1 MEEKMNK
8 KTDFLNA
15 YTSVSDELA
24 YLLTEIELSSKRKVI
39 LNQLSISELQQLAT
53 LTEEIAKSYGF
64 KIEHQ
69 ISFFNNASVLSTV
82 KTIAYNNFFDLSV
95 VLTRKTS
102 HDPRMIC
109 LQNEIWVWS
118 IDSLNLKEY
127 K

>member
-1 MEEKMNK
+1 MNK

-69 ISFFNNASVLSTV
+69 ISFF
-82 KTIAYNNFFDLSV
+82 
-95 VLTRKTS
+95 
-102 HDPRMIC
+102 
-109 LQNEIWVWS
+109 
-118 IDSLNLKEY
+118 
-127 K
+127 

>member
-1 MEEKMNK
+1 MGLK
-8 KTDFLNA
+8 
-15 YTSVSDELA
+15 
-24 YLLTEIELSSKRKVI
+24 
-39 LNQLSISELQQLAT
+39 LSIRFL
-53 LTEEIAKSYGF
+53 
-64 KIEHQ
+64 
-69 ISFFNNASVLSTV
+69 FFNNASVLSTV

>member
-69 ISFFNNASVLSTV
+69 ISFLIMQVYYQRL
-82 KTIAYNNFFDLSV
+82 KLLHI
-95 VLTRKTS
+95 
-102 HDPRMIC
+102 I
-109 LQNEIWVWS
+109 I
-118 IDSLNLKEY
+118 SLIYQLF
-127 K
+127 